1 MDDLP
6 INRASNP
13 FKNQGYM
20 LRLARQRG
28 GGMLGRR
35 SSGCRRQR
43 KRQRGGAL
51 NAYMAMKSGQK
62 IGRKLDGW
70 FKRNKKLA
78 GWIKK
83 QRGGGVGKFLAAK
96 APIFATLGTG
106 YRIGKF
112 LGKNHL
118 KLLGMEMKK
127 SISIGRKE
135 KKFSHTSQRSIK
147 SFLVS
152 VSSSVLKR

>member
-13 FKNQGYM
+13 FKNQGYL
-20 LRLARQRG
+20 LRLARQRIQ
-28 GGMLGRR
+28 GMPGRHR
-35 SSGCRRQR
+35 HRAR
-43 KRQRGGAL
+43 KSQRGGAL
-51 NAYMAMKSGQK
+51 NAYIAMKSGQK

-83 QRGGGVGKFLAAK
+83 QRGGGVGKFSAAK
-96 APIFATLGTG
+96 APILGTLGTG

-112 LGKNHL
+112 LGKNLL

-127 SISIGRKE
+127 KYKYR
-135 KKFSHTSQRSIK
+135 
-147 SFLVS
+147 
-152 VSSSVLKR
+152 